1 MAAHPTE
8 EGARTLSCHPERAKR
23 VEGSLKK
30 KPSLSSRASV
40 EGSCLERLFVP
51 NTAKELVTGALTRKI
66 SPLALLGRNDR
77 RGRAQETY
85 STARLK
91 NQGSR
96 KSQRSEI
103 FGKRSGR
110 RSGQGGKRSAP
121 SAMAPCQRRA
131 QGDKEVEQSARHI
144 PFCHPEEQRD
154 EGSMKE
160 MVNSECRM

>member
-1 MAAHPTE
+1 MSGVPLLLAFPRR
-8 EGARTLSCHPERAKR
+8 GRWRRSRRKR
-23 VEGSLKK
+23 GPA
-30 KPSLSSRASV
+30 PSLVILRV

-160 MVNSECRM
+160 MVNLECRM